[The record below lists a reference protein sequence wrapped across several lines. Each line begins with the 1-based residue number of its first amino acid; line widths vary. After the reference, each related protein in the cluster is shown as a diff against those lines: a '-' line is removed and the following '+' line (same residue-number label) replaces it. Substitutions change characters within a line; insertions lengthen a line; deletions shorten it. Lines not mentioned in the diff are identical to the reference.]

1 MNRKILFLA
10 LLAVVLF
17 TSCTSTK
24 PKSLALEVVN
34 TTDRPL
40 FQLSVSENDLLQ
52 AGYRQG
58 DWVLIELGGM
68 LIKALVSDR
77 AMHQTTTLV
86 AGPTSSYLYTPT
98 AIENG
103 SSGILFPYTR
113 QEEKAQSSVSFS
125 GNFVFSL

>member
-10 LLAVVLF
+10 LLAVMLF

-34 TTDRPL
+34 ATDRPL

-103 SSGILFPYTR
+103 SSGILFPYAQ